1 MTNFAWVIDQ
11 TSCIGCHACTTAC
24 KSENEVPLGVN
35 RTWVKYVERGTF
47 PETRRD
53 IAVLRCNHC
62 ADAPCVKVC
71 PTTAMF
77 KRADGIVD
85 FDTSRCIG
93 CKACIQACPYD
104 AIYIDPEEHVAEKCN
119 FCSHR
124 VDRGLLPACVVVC
137 PTESLIFGDIENP
150 ASRASQ
156 ILASRPTTVRR
167 PEQGTRPQAFYVGAS
182 AAALDPLA
190 PVHGDRYM
198 WADRRTGGAKDYT
211 GLAGADA
218 TGTDAAGA
226 GSAVAAAS
234 GGRGGGSSLAGMRL
248 PVILGAPAPLGT
260 PIGPPVASALG
271 SLAEGAG
278 PAPAGATSHA
288 VPAPAV
294 PAPAAPVAAAHPAA
308 PGPVAWQGPVDPD
321 LVRPGTRVAYDVF
334 HPRPWGWK
342 VALYLWT
349 KGIGAGAFGL
359 VFLAATLGL
368 APVDQL
374 TRVVAATL
382 ALGGVGLTT
391 LLLVADLKRPE
402 RFLSILYRPQPRSW
416 LAIGAFILVGYS
428 GLLGL
433 WWLGTLLG
441 AGDTLLAALG
451 WPAFALAVMT
461 ALYTMFLLRQC
472 EARDLWQRPVVGI
485 VLIAQATILGAAVLI
500 PALIVLDAA
509 AGLIDVAAAALVTGG
524 GLNLAALLGG
534 EALAVHPTANG
545 RAAAHLLV
553 RGPFA
558 GAFWVGGVLLGSGV
572 PIVAGALWLGL
583 AAAATAAAAPILVL
597 AAVAAA
603 AGLLWYELGFITA
616 GQAVPIS

>member
-1 MTNFAWVIDQ
+1 VTNFAWVIDQ

-35 RTWVKYVERGTF
+35 RTWVKYIERGTF
-47 PETRRD
+47 PETHRD

-62 ADAPCVKVC
+62 AEPPCVEVC

-119 FCSHR
+119 FCAHR
-124 VDRGLLPACVVVC
+124 VDVGLLPACVVVC

-150 ASRASQ
+150 ASRAAQ
-156 ILASRPTTVRR
+156 ILASRPTAVRR
-167 PEQGTRPQAFYVGAS
+167 PEQGTRPQAYYVGAS
-182 AAALDPLA
+182 SAALDPLA
-190 PVHGDRYM
+190 AVHGDGYM

-211 GLAGADA
+211 AQLAAIRPVAGD
-218 TGTDAAGA
+218 GPEPGGPAAR
-226 GSAVAAAS
+226 SA
-234 GGRGGGSSLAGMRL
+234 SLAGTFL
-248 PVILGAPAPLGT
+248 PVLDGPVPPLGAVRGPDITAASNVPPA
-260 PIGPPVASALG
+260 AWY
-271 SLAEGAG
+271 G
-278 PAPAGATSHA
+278 PAEPELT
-288 VPAPAV
+288 
-294 PAPAAPVAAAHPAA
+294 
-308 PGPVAWQGPVDPD
+308 
-321 LVRPGTRVAYDVF
+321 RPGTRVAYDVF
-334 HPRPWGWK
+334 HPRPWGWR

-359 VFLAATLGL
+359 LFAVIALGL
-368 APVDQL
+368 APVDQP
-374 TRVVAATL
+374 TRLVAASISL
-382 ALGGVGLTT
+382 AGVGLTA

-402 RFLSILYRPQPRSW
+402 RFLSILYRPQRRSW

-441 AGDTLLAALG
+441 VDDGALTVLG
-451 WPAFALAVMT
+451 WPTFGLALMS

-472 EARDLWQRPVVGI
+472 EARDLWQRPVVGV
-485 VLIAQATILGAAVLI
+485 VLIAQATILGAGALLPAFVVLGA
-500 PALIVLDAA
+500 P
-509 AGLIDVAAAALVTGG
+509 AGLVNLAAAALAAGG
-524 GLNLAALLGG
+524 ALNLVALLL
-534 EALAVHPTANG
+534 EAFADHPTANG
-545 RAAAHLLV
+545 RAATALLV

-558 GAFWVGGVLLGSGV
+558 GPFWIGGVVLGGGLPLVVGG
-572 PIVAGALWLGL
+572 AWLGL
-583 AAAATAAAAPILVL
+583 AVAGTAAAPMLV
-597 AAVAAA
+597 ATGVVAA